1 MISKLL
7 ADFLIGSVIGVV
19 FIGAITLILVL
30 LRAVHVS
37 RVHGKPAPGT
47 RASFFTK
54 LTHPVALLPMVT
66 MEELFARSLLIGW
79 LAHFVGLPAAFAVS
93 ALVFALLH
101 VPNGKVTIISFL
113 NLVIV
118 SIFFGLLY
126 IRLGILAAIG
136 IHYTWN
142 LTQWTIL
149 GYPMYGHQVGRRM
162 KITAIA
168 PEWLSG
174 GDYGPEYSLITTIGL
189 LLATVATVII

>member
-7 ADFLIGSVIGVV
+7 AEFLIGSVIGVV

-37 RVHGKPAPGT
+37 RVHGTP
-47 RASFFTK
+47 ASFYTK
-54 LTHPVALLPMVT
+54 VTHPVALLPVVT

-79 LAHFVGLPAAFAVS
+79 LGHFVGLPAAFAIS

-113 NLVIV
+113 NLIIV

-136 IHYTWN
+136 IHYAWN

-149 GYPMYGHQVGRRM
+149 GYPMYGQQVGRRM

-174 GDYGPEYSLITTIGL
+174 GDYGPEYSLVTTIGL
-189 LLATVATVII
+189 LLATAATVII